1 MSLSNT
7 GAMLSSLGR
16 REEALAA
23 SKEAVDI
30 YRALAEGFP
39 EAFLPNLAM
48 SLSNTGAML
57 SSLGRREEALAA
69 SKEAVDIYRA
79 LAEGCPDA
87 FLPYLARSLIVMSDA
102 LAAIERPAEAAAV
115 AQEALVMLA
124 PFVERYPG
132 TYAGLARTI
141 AADLLRYSQAGGVE
155 PDRVLRRVTQVLGAD
170 DTVAAAGEPATP
182 RGKKGKSYRKASK
195 RKVTRKASK
204 RKVTPRG

>member
-1 MSLSNT
+1 MS
-7 GAMLSSLGR
+7 
-16 REEALAA
+16 
-23 SKEAVDI
+23 
-30 YRALAEGFP
+30 Y
-39 EAFLPNLAM
+39 
-48 SLSNTGAML
+48 
-57 SSLGRREEALAA
+57 
-69 SKEAVDIYRA
+69 
-79 LAEGCPDA
+79 
-87 FLPYLARSLIVMSDA
+87 A

-141 AADLLRYSQAGGVE
+141 ATDLLRYSQAGGVE
-155 PDRVLRRVTQVLGAD
+155 PDRVLLRRVAQVLGAD

-182 RGKKGKSYRKASK
+182 RGKKGKAYRKASK